1 MIEELKGLF
10 AIILSLGIPITVM
23 SWYYYSEIKKK
34 KADVDLRKAL
44 IENKID
50 AETAKVIIAEKSPER
65 KKEKKFAN
73 LTWGLSFVGIALGV
87 LIPLL
92 CGLDLQNVNSGFE
105 FAACIV
111 LGMGLGLLASFLI
124 IWKLRKKEEEQTEE
138 ETSEEQ

>member
-1 MIEELKGLF
+1 MQGMF

-23 SWYYYSEIKKK
+23 SWYYYSKIKEKN
-34 KADVDLRKAL
+34 ADVDLRKAL

-73 LTWGLSFVGIALGV
+73 LTCGLSFVGMALGV

-92 CGLDLQNVNSGFE
+92 CGLDLEDVNSGFE

>member
-1 MIEELKGLF
+1 MIEDLQGMF

-23 SWYYYSEIKKK
+23 SWYYYSKIKEKN
-34 KADVDLRKAL
+34 ADVDLRKAL

-65 KKEKKFAN
+65 RKEKKFAN
-73 LTWGLSFVGIALGV
+73 LTWGLSFVGMALGV
-87 LIPLL
+87 LVPLL
-92 CGLDLQNVNSGFE
+92 CGLELQNANSGFV

-111 LGMGLGLLASFLI
+111 LGVGFGLLASFLI
-124 IWKLRKKEEEQTEE
+124 IWKLRKKEEEQAEE

>member
-1 MIEELKGLF
+1 MIEDLQGMF

-23 SWYYYSEIKKK
+23 SWYYYSKIKEKN
-34 KADVDLRKAL
+34 ADVDLRKAL

-73 LTWGLSFVGIALGV
+73 LTCGLSFVGMALGV

-92 CGLDLQNVNSGFE
+92 CGLDLEDVNSGFE

>member
-1 MIEELKGLF
+1 MIEDLQGMF
-10 AIILSLGIPITVM
+10 AIILSLGIPIAVM
-23 SWYYYSEIKKK
+23 SWYYYSKIKEKN
-34 KADVDLRKAL
+34 ADVDLRKAL

-65 KKEKKFAN
+65 RKEKKFAN
-73 LTWGLSFVGIALGV
+73 LTWGLAFVGMALGV

-92 CGLDLQNVNSGFE
+92 CGLDLENENSGFE

>member
-1 MIEELKGLF
+1 MQGMF

-23 SWYYYSEIKKK
+23 SWYYYSKIKEKN
-34 KADVDLRKAL
+34 ADVDLRKAL

-65 KKEKKFAN
+65 RKEKKFAN
-73 LTWGLSFVGIALGV
+73 LTWGLSFVGMALGV
-87 LIPLL
+87 LVPLL
-92 CGLDLQNVNSGFE
+92 CGLELQNANSGFV

-111 LGMGLGLLASFLI
+111 LGVGFGLLASFLI
-124 IWKLRKKEEEQTEE
+124 IWKLRKKEEEQAEE

>member
-105 FAACIV
+105 FAACIM

>member
-1 MIEELKGLF
+1 MVNDLSGFF
-10 AIILSLGIPITVM
+10 AVILSLGIPITVM
-23 SWYYYSEIKKK
+23 SWYYYSKIKEKN
-34 KADVDLRKAL
+34 ADVDLRKAL

-73 LTWGLSFVGIALGV
+73 LTCGLSFVGMALGV

-92 CGLDLQNVNSGFE
+92 CGLDLEDVNSGFE

>member
-1 MIEELKGLF
+1 MVDDLSGLF
-10 AIILSLGIPITVM
+10 AVVLSLGIPITVM
-23 SWYYYSEIKKK
+23 SWYYYSKIKEKN
-34 KADVDLRKAL
+34 ADVDLRKAL

-73 LTWGLSFVGIALGV
+73 LTWGLSLVGMALGV

-92 CGLDLQNVNSGFE
+92 CGLDLQNVNSEFE

-111 LGMGLGLLASFLI
+111 LGMGLGLLAAFLI
-124 IWKLRKKEEEQTEE
+124 IWNLRKKEKEQKEE
-138 ETSEEQ
+138 EESEEQ

>member
-1 MIEELKGLF
+1 MF

-65 KKEKKFAN
+65 KKEKKFTN
-73 LTWGLSFVGIALGV
+73 LTCGLSFVGMALGV

-92 CGLDLQNVNSGFE
+92 CGLNLENVNSGFE

-111 LGMGLGLLASFLI
+111 LGMGLGLLAAFLI
-124 IWKLRKKEEEQTEE
+124 IWKLRKKEEEQKEE
-138 ETSEEQ
+138 KASEEQ

>member
-1 MIEELKGLF
+1 MKGLF

-105 FAACIV
+105 FAACIM

>member
-1 MIEELKGLF
+1 MKGLF

>member
-1 MIEELKGLF
+1 MVDDLSGLF
-10 AIILSLGIPITVM
+10 AVILSLGFPITVM

-73 LTWGLSFVGIALGV
+73 LTWGLSLVGMALGV

-92 CGLDLQNVNSGFE
+92 CGLDLGNVNSGFE

-124 IWKLRKKEEEQTEE
+124 IWKLRKKEEEQKEDKA
-138 ETSEEQ
+138 SEEQ